1 MIVILFQRNKL
12 CGGYGDRLVGIV
24 SVYMIAKLLGREFK
38 ICWEKEDIEQY
49 LDFTKYSISN
59 LTTGEHHNFIDRR
72 NQVGELLKKGVNIFA
87 NPITILNVNQEI
99 ASFFYKSNF
108 HNEIYEAYHKLYDE
122 ILKPKKIILDGA
134 KALNKGYII
143 GIQIRTGDVYMG
155 GGVCFIENV
164 EKYVKKIFNKIE
176 NQNKEIKD
184 RVYFITSDNEDP
196 VKIIKNMG
204 ANVIYYDKEIKHL
217 DRKPKGDFSKV
228 VFDNYF
234 LAKYCKKMYI
244 SEYSNYG
251 RTAALISK
259 SNEIYDLDCKLLG
272 KESLLAKK

>member
-155 GGVCFIENV
+155 EVFV
-164 EKYVKKIFNKIE
+164 LLKMLKSTSKKYSIKLRIKIKK
-176 NQNKEIKD
+176 
-184 RVYFITSDNEDP
+184 
-196 VKIIKNMG
+196 
-204 ANVIYYDKEIKHL
+204 
-217 DRKPKGDFSKV
+217 
-228 VFDNYF
+228 
-234 LAKYCKKMYI
+234 
-244 SEYSNYG
+244 
-251 RTAALISK
+251 
-259 SNEIYDLDCKLLG
+259 
-272 KESLLAKK
+272 